1 MKLCIALFI
10 GLKQFHS
17 AEGCYSFPI
26 INENE
31 ADYVLKRKVNNMK
44 KAEKH
49 HEQRLQEYKEQNIRF
64 ATEEEEVFIRLFYT
78 QQELEDI
85 FAGYD
90 LGVKRLHLQNLYM
103 ERMRQL
109 FDLYNL
115 KGTNFVGVS

>member
-1 MKLCIALFI
+1 MSEKE
-10 GLKQFHS
+10 QF
-17 AEGCYSFPI
+17 

-31 ADYVLKRKVNNMK
+31 ADYVLKRKVNIMK
-44 KAEKH
+44 KAEKRH
-49 HEQRLQEYKEQNIRF
+49 KQSLQEYKEQKIGF

-103 ERMRQL
+103 ERMLQL

>member
-1 MKLCIALFI
+1 ML
-10 GLKQFHS
+10 
-17 AEGCYSFPI
+17 
-26 INENE
+26 N
-31 ADYVLKRKVNNMK
+31 RKVNIMK
-44 KAEKH
+44 KAEKRH
-49 HEQRLQEYKEQNIRF
+49 KQRLQEYKEKKIGF
-64 ATEEEEVFIRLFYT
+64 ATEEEEIFIRLFYT